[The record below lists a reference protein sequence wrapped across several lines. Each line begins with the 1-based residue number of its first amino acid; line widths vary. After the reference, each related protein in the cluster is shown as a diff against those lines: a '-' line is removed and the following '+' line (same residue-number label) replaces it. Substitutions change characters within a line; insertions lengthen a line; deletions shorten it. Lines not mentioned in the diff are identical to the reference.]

1 MSESKEAYTTQELT
15 TIFGYATARSVFLRA
30 TREGWQSRP
39 RAGRGGGFEWLV
51 SSMPEKTRLA
61 IAYAVKPAED
71 APATVAAPALPNTA
85 PLRHL
90 SEKERNTVMA
100 RLAFVR
106 EIERLALVSSY
117 TPKKRKDTTKTRVS
131 NDRRHNDGRH

>member
-1 MSESKEAYTTQELT
+1 MSGIKEAYTTRELAELKGVAPKNLLSRAKRENWT
-15 TIFGYATARSVFLRA
+15 GRTRS
-30 TREGWQSRP
+30 
-39 RAGRGGGFEWLV
+39 GRGGGFEWLV

-100 RLAFVR
+100 RLAFVPPTGNR
-106 EIERLALVSSY
+106 Q
-117 TPKKRKDTTKTRVS
+117 
-131 NDRRHNDGRH
+131 

>member
-1 MSESKEAYTTQELT
+1 MSGIKEAYTTQELMVILGVRAAST
-15 TIFGYATARSVFLRA
+15 VLRRA
-30 TREGWQSRP
+30 KREGWLSQPCS
-39 RAGRGGGFEWLV
+39 GRGGGFEWLV

-85 PLRHL
+85 PLCHL
-90 SEKERNTVMA
+90 SEKERNAVVA

-106 EIERLALVSSY
+106 EIERLAL
-117 TPKKRKDTTKTRVS
+117 
-131 NDRRHNDGRH
+131 GQLL